1 MNYLA
6 ATYLRLG
13 RHADAVA
20 MQEMVLEFD
29 RRVLPENH
37 RSMGKRHL
45 KSDALHV
52 LC

>member
-1 MNYLA
+1 MSNLA
-6 ATYLRLG
+6 ETYRALR

-20 MQEMVLEFD
+20 MQEMVLEFH

-37 RSMGKRHL
+37 PNTGERHVW
-45 KSDALHV
+45 SDAMYS

>member
-1 MNYLA
+1 MSNLA
-6 ATYLRLG
+6 STYSSLG

-37 RSMGKRHL
+37 PSIGKRHL
-45 KSDALHV
+45 RSDALHV
-52 LC
+52 HC

>member
-1 MNYLA
+1 MNNLA
-6 ATYLRLG
+6 ATYLSLG

-37 RSMGKRHL
+37 PSIGKRHL
-45 KSDALHV
+45 RSDALHV

>member
-1 MNYLA
+1 MNNLA
-6 ATYLRLG
+6 LTYYSLG

-29 RRVLPENH
+29 RRVMPENH
-37 RSMGKRHL
+37 PEIGKRHL
-45 KSDALHV
+45 RSDALHV